1 MTLSFSQLGLSQTR
15 VDCLE
20 ALGFSTPTRIQAEA
34 IPHLLT
40 GRDIIGQAQTGTGKT
55 AAFSLPILEQLD
67 ANSKVPQA
75 LILTPTRELAVQ
87 VSEAIYQFKAD
98 PALRVVAIYGGQS
111 IDRQIFQ
118 LRRGV
123 QIIVGTPGRVLDL
136 LSRGEIRLNQLS
148 WFVLDEADEMLNMGF
163 IPDVRKILAQVPSQ
177 RHMAFFSATMAPEIY
192 KLSKQFLHDPVTVT
206 VELPKAAPTRI
217 NQIAYRVPRIWA
229 RSTVLQ
235 AILELEDPESALIFV
250 RTRREAADLTQQL
263 QSAGYS
269 ADEYHGDL
277 SQSQRERLL
286 ERLRQRRIRWVVATD
301 IAARGLHVDDL
312 SHVINYEPPDSV
324 ESYVHRIGRTG
335 RAGNE
340 GTAISLVH
348 ALDRWKL
355 HEIEQHIRQEIP
367 TLPTPS
373 RSAIE
378 GRRLEKLTEELHSV
392 LMGERLASFL
402 PTVSQLGEEY
412 DTQTIAA
419 AALQMAFDRYPPITA
434 NLDDW
439 SSKKSGKGRK
449 SKPVSDKHQSPS
461 RSEISATP

>member
-1 MTLSFSQLGLSQTR
+1 
-15 VDCLE
+15 
-20 ALGFSTPTRIQAEA
+20 
-34 IPHLLT
+34 
-40 GRDIIGQAQTGTGKT
+40 
-55 AAFSLPILEQLD
+55 
-67 ANSKVPQA
+67 
-75 LILTPTRELAVQ
+75 
-87 VSEAIYQFKAD
+87 
-98 PALRVVAIYGGQS
+98 
-111 IDRQIFQ
+111 
-118 LRRGV
+118 
-123 QIIVGTPGRVLDL
+123 
-136 LSRGEIRLNQLS
+136 
-148 WFVLDEADEMLNMGF
+148 
-163 IPDVRKILAQVPSQ
+163 
-177 RHMAFFSATMAPEIY
+177 
-192 KLSKQFLHDPVTVT
+192 
-206 VELPKAAPTRI
+206 
-217 NQIAYRVPRIWA
+217 
-229 RSTVLQ
+229 
-235 AILELEDPESALIFV
+235 
-250 RTRREAADLTQQL
+250 
-263 QSAGYS
+263 
-269 ADEYHGDL
+269 
-277 SQSQRERLL
+277 
-286 ERLRQRRIRWVVATD
+286 
-301 IAARGLHVDDL
+301 
-312 SHVINYEPPDSV
+312 
-324 ESYVHRIGRTG
+324 G